1 MHITDIHLDLTYT
14 VGNSAECGL
23 PMCCGNTSGPA
34 VLGRAAG
41 YWGDYQCDVPVHTFT
56 QVPLSYFHIIPDTT
70 YFPFQ
75 MLEHIRAT
83 HQLDYIMISGDFPA
97 HDVWL
102 QSREH
107 NLATATTVLQAL
119 QQVRDNTVHSVY

>member
-1 MHITDIHLDLTYT
+1 
-14 VGNSAECGL
+14 
-23 PMCCGNTSGPA
+23 
-34 VLGRAAG
+34 
-41 YWGDYQCDVPVHTFT
+41 
-56 QVPLSYFHIIPDTT
+56 
-70 YFPFQ
+70 
-75 MLEHIRAT
+75 MLEHIRTT

-119 QQVRDNTVHSVY
+119 QQVQDNTVHSVY

>member
-1 MHITDIHLDLTYT
+1 M
-14 VGNSAECGL
+14 
-23 PMCCGNTSGPA
+23 TSQSTHSPRYRSH
-34 VLGRAAG
+34 GRHN
-41 YWGDYQCDVPVHTFT
+41 VS
-56 QVPLSYFHIIPDTT
+56 L
-70 YFPFQ
+70 PFQ
-75 MLEHIRAT
+75 MLEHIRTT

-119 QQVRDNTVHSVY
+119 QQVQDNTVHSVY